1 MRILKLG
8 VYYPAYLEQF
18 YGARPGLEREDYATQ
33 HAALIHDA
41 FGSADF
47 WTAALRNLG
56 HVTADLVINAEP
68 LQRAWAREQDLPW
81 PAGEWA
87 LAVGR
92 EQVKAFRPDV
102 LLVADYSTVTYA
114 FLRQLQSECPSIRL
128 TLIWCGAPYR
138 NGEVFRACDLVLSC
152 VPELVDDFRAQ
163 GLRAEHLNHAFEPR
177 VLESLAPITSPSVDF
192 SFLGS
197 VILASSYH
205 RERARILDALVRET
219 GLRIWSDVSLPSLRS
234 RAGQQARMLAFDA
247 AAKAR
252 RLGIPQNALEQLP
265 LIGRAARWPVRPGS
279 IETVGPQIARR
290 AQKPL
295 YGLAMFSRLRE
306 SRVTLNSHIEISRHS
321 ASNMRMF
328 EATGVGTCLL
338 TDRKERLPELFEP
351 DAEVVTYASAGECVE
366 KARYLL
372 SHESERASIAAA
384 GQRRTLRDHT
394 FTHRAAQ
401 LDAIINNALSA
412 TGNR

>member
-8 VYYPAYLEQF
+8 VYYPAYLDQF
-18 YGARPGLEREDYATQ
+18 YRARPGLEREDYATQ
-33 HAALIHDA
+33 HAALLHDA

-47 WTAALRNLG
+47 WTSALTSLG

-68 LQRAWAREQDLPW
+68 LQRAWAREHGRPW
-81 PAGEWA
+81 PDGEWT
-87 LAVGR
+87 LAVGL

-114 FLRQLQSECPSIRL
+114 FLRQVRSECPSIRL
-128 TLIWCGAPYR
+128 TLIWCSAPYR
-138 NGEVFRACDLVLSC
+138 DGEVFRACDMVLSC

-163 GLRAEHLNHAFEPR
+163 GLRAEHVNHAFEPR
-177 VLESLAPITSPSVDF
+177 ILERLPAVPAASVDF

-197 VILASSYH
+197 VILAGSFH

-219 GLRIWSDVSLPSLRS
+219 RLEIWSDVSLPSLRS
-234 RAGQQARMLAFDA
+234 RAAQRARRLAFDA
-247 AAKAR
+247 MAQAR
-252 RLGIPQNALEQLP
+252 RLGVPQQTLAALP
-265 LIGRAARWPVRPGS
+265 LIGRAARWPVRPSS
-279 IETVGPQIARR
+279 IETVGPRIARR
-290 AQKPL
+290 TRKPL
-295 YGLAMFSRLRE
+295 YGLAMFARLRE
-306 SRVTLNSHIEISRHS
+306 SRVTLNSHIAISRHS

-351 DAEVVTYASAGECVE
+351 DREVVTYASAAECVE
-366 KARYLL
+366 KVRYLL
-372 SHESERASIAAA
+372 DHERERASIAAA

-394 FTHRAAQ
+394 FAHRAAQ
-401 LDAIINNALSA
+401 LDAIISGALSA
-412 TGNR
+412 AGKR

>member
-8 VYYPAYLEQF
+8 VYTPAYLDQF
-18 YGARPGLEREDYATQ
+18 YRAHPGLDREDYATQ
-33 HAALIHDA
+33 HAALLDDA

-47 WTAALRNLG
+47 WTAALRNRG
-56 HVTADLVINAEP
+56 HVTTDLVINAEP
-68 LQRAWAREQDLPW
+68 LQRAWAGEHHLPW
-81 PAGEWA
+81 PGGEWV
-87 LAVGR
+87 LATGL
-92 EQVKAFRPDV
+92 EQVKAFRPDI

-114 FLRQLQSECPSIRL
+114 FLRQVQSECPSIRL

-138 NGEVFRACDLVLSC
+138 NGEVFRACDVVLSC

-177 VLESLAPITSPSVDF
+177 VLEHLPAITSPSVDF

-197 VILASSYH
+197 VILAGSFH

-219 GLRIWSDVSLPSLRS
+219 TLRIWSDVSLPSLRS
-234 RAGQQARMLAFDA
+234 RAGQQARILAFDA
-247 AAKAR
+247 MATAR
-252 RLGIPQNALEQLP
+252 RLGIPQQALAPLP
-265 LIGRAARWPVRPGS
+265 LIGRAARWPGRPGS
-279 IETVGPQIARR
+279 IETAGPRIVRR
-290 AQKPL
+290 ARKPL
-295 YGLAMFSRLRE
+295 YGLAMFGKLRD
-306 SRVTLNSHIEISRHS
+306 SRVTLNTHIEISRCS

-338 TDRKERLPELFEP
+338 TDRKERLPDLFEP
-351 DAEVVTYASAGECVE
+351 DTEVVTYASAAECVE
-366 KARYLL
+366 KVRYLL
-372 SHESERASIAAA
+372 AHESERAAIAAA

-401 LDAIINNALSA
+401 LEAILEDALSA
-412 TGNR
+412 AGKT